1 MKVKLDESQVVPWCK
16 CIAAAALAVS
26 SNSSMQAMAS
36 VCPGARKPCWRRNS
50 SHSQP
55 LLSVSM
61 IVTIGDSSHVNGA
74 IDDSVRSVDV
84 HSGNGSD

>member
-36 VCPGARKPCWRRNS
+36 VSVSVQEPVAKPCWRRNS
-50 SHSQP
+50 SHS
-55 LLSVSM
+55 
-61 IVTIGDSSHVNGA
+61 
-74 IDDSVRSVDV
+74 
-84 HSGNGSD
+84 

>member
-36 VCPGARKPCWRRNS
+36 VCPGARNCPVGEAVTRKRRS
-50 SHSQP
+50 
-55 LLSVSM
+55 LS
-61 IVTIGDSSHVNGA
+61 A
-74 IDDSVRSVDV
+74 
-84 HSGNGSD
+84 